1 MIFYAGVRVSEE
13 KAHVS
18 VVMPQSVKTKLQ
30 KLAKAEDRSLS
41 NYMLRVLTDHA
52 EKASKK
58 K

>member
-1 MIFYAGVRVSEE
+1 MSDN

-18 VVMPQSVKTKLQ
+18 VVMPLSVKTKLQ

-52 EKASKK
+52 EKASRKR
-58 K
+58 